1 MYVLYVHVCACVR
14 VFVLK
19 QRELRISVSAAFM
32 PNPSHKLPVLLCGKD
47 LFLCLARTGLMPNG
61 HFLACFVVFVS
72 TFDLFLLPA
81 FSFSSQN
88 RFLIE
93 RCLEAHLAFCK
104 CIFPID
110 PPCSMDSNTSTLA
123 APSHFPSPLLLFWS
137 SSPLLL
143 LPHLL
148 LCRETQRCRSC

>member
-19 QRELRISVSAAFM
+19 QCELRISVSAAFM
-32 PNPSHKLPVLLCGKD
+32 PNPSHKLPVLLCGKH

-93 RCLEAHLAFCK
+93 RCLEAPLQRLLRVHSMGEPPFLVMRHS
-104 CIFPID
+104 FPFSFFS
-110 PPCSMDSNTSTLA
+110 CG
-123 APSHFPSPLLLFWS
+123 LLLD
-137 SSPLLL
+137 LLL
-143 LPHLL
+143 HHLL
-148 LCRETQRCRSC
+148 LCRATQRCRSC